1 MSSSDGNP
9 DREIRTD
16 ASRLQREHGRS
27 AEGAARDGEVGLKMP
42 YEEVVEAAEADGA
55 GAQLVVEQKLALVR
69 ARALFVNEEGW
80 RGPLVYKFTARRRG
94 VSGTAEVN
102 RSGTVSLDAG
112 EGTVLTTLPISVESG
127 DRLALQVVVFADTTP
142 ISEDRARHHVPP

>member
-1 MSSSDGNP
+1 MPAMPSSDADSDP
-9 DREIRTD
+9 EIRTD
-16 ASRLQREHGRS
+16 ASRLQREGGRP
-27 AEGAARDGEVGLKMP
+27 ADGATRDDGTTLQMP
-42 YEEVVEAAEADGA
+42 YEDAADADGA
-55 GAQLVVEQKLALVR
+55 GAQLIVEQKLALVR
-69 ARALFVNEEGW
+69 VRALFVNEEGW

-102 RSGTVSLDAG
+102 RSGTVSLAPG
-112 EGTVLTTLPISVESG
+112 EGTVLTTLPISVEAG